1 MRATVPALSQGS
13 DYSRFIME
21 IIKGTDNIT
30 KAIASIATRGKK
42 LDADIQQAG
51 MSILAHV
58 DEHGDTTLAD
68 KLLAAMP
75 KGSRKLALVEWMLAF
90 GKVQVLNKKNPKHAA
105 RIKLGQVMM
114 YAKDKTTDL
123 DAAME
128 KAWYEF
134 KPERAVVDAF
144 DAQAAVKALLA
155 RVTGAAGKGIEVK
168 NRAMAIEEL
177 KALTAALQA
186 EPVTVADDVGEADE

>member
-1 MRATVPALSQGS
+1 MTAP
-13 DYSRFIME
+13 I
-21 IIKGTDNIT
+21 IIKGTDAILT
-30 KAIASIATRGKK
+30 AIACIAPRGKK
-42 LDADIQQAG
+42 LDADIQTAG
-51 MSILAHV
+51 LSVLAHA

-90 GKVQVLNKKNPKHAA
+90 GKVQVLDKNNPKHAA

-114 YAKDKTTDL
+114 YAKDKSTDL

-134 KPERAVVDAF
+134 KPEPAVVDAF
-144 DAQAAVKALLA
+144 DVQAAVKAIMA
-155 RVTGAAGKGIEVK
+155 RMGKAVASGVTVTNKASAL
-168 NRAMAIEEL
+168 EEL
-177 KALTAALQA
+177 KALQAALMA
-186 EPVTVADDVGEADE
+186 EPVTVADDTDADADE